1 MLRIIKYPILFW
13 DTLYIGK
20 TKDWVKDCFAAYRSD
35 VNTQKNKS
43 LSIHFNLP
51 GHKVNDMKVTVIEKV
66 YNKNPLFLREREKI
80 YMINYNTR
88 HQKGLKKNS

>member
-1 MLRIIKYPILFW
+1 MS
-13 DTLYIGK
+13 GH
-20 TKDWVKDCFAAYRSD
+20 VKVISGLVVPLSQLQCTDCTPDRAP
-35 VNTQKNKS
+35 NTQKNKS

-51 GHKVNDMKVTVIEKV
+51 GHKVSDMKVTVIEKV